1 MSTDDD
7 GVADHMREPIP
18 TPGATSRPADGPSEI
33 AHAGSGLV
41 AAVAA
46 RELQPR
52 RPGQVAQQTFQL
64 RWYPVPQTL
73 PPDPDGGWFSPYVW
87 LALSDGT
94 VRRGQCL
101 HKKRDA
107 LHSDPVHDWFVDDE
121 QLDHALHVLAWMPFA
136 VPDHPLALPA
146 PHTSPSDT

>member
-1 MSTDDD
+1 MS
-7 GVADHMREPIP
+7 E
-18 TPGATSRPADGPSEI
+18 TSGRGPVDRTVGRDMQPMDSE
-33 AHAGSGLV
+33 
-41 AAVAA
+41 
-46 RELQPR
+46 QF
-52 RPGQVAQQTFQL
+52 AQQTFFL

-101 HKKRDA
+101 HKKADA
-107 LHSDPVHDWFVDDE
+107 EYADPVHDWFLDDE
-121 QLDHALHVLAWMPFA
+121 QIGDGVHVLAWMPFA

-146 PHTSPSDT
+146 PNA